1 MAIEPRPWIKQ
12 HKPKRLSFSRF
23 DYLPNVDAKLVTHHG
38 HFISQDDVHTVKVFS
53 RSLTI

>member
-23 DYLPNVDAKLVTHHG
+23 DHLPNIDAKLVTHHG
-38 HFISQDDVHTVKVFS
+38 HFISQGNVRTAKVFS